1 MEIFTF
7 IGSIVFIFILLILLI
22 LRINKLNKSD
32 DVIIKP
38 PLADIKIKSSSDNAN
53 DNNGNLNKALAKLD
67 GMFAEL
73 KDAQN
78 DPDGVE
84 VFNAT
89 YGLAIELYYLDY
101 DGILLCSDTEK
112 FHSVLS
118 SKGINFKTT
127 DLLISLINDVRIL
140 MYDFKGPN
148 SAHQVAEFTPLMIA
162 HGTFAFLLDE
172 NKNLHQ
178 SIKNILTKAYSQEI
192 SNRILTIVTYYE
204 ATKHTL
210 LLTPENFCYL
220 NQDKLNKQQLLGFFN
235 YIMLLH
241 IPELA
246 KEVFNSN
253 KRKMGDDGIKDAINS
268 LHKHSEVLY
277 GLDGQAYTECI
288 SGIASFIATIYG
300 FDNNKHIVRAL
311 VDHQDEVINSLNILH
326 SKRRLLSY
334 CYRFFCEGQINH
346 ILSKASQELTLQ
358 QQKDLEELLSHFG
371 KIFIYYKF
379 LLNYST
385 QGSLTRSESTND
397 PYSTNTILST
407 SEPQLDIILNKMIS
421 SLSSERNISNDTAKL
436 FVEQQTAEAKLYALS
451 LIEAGLTSKN
461 SERVHELSEDKNMK
475 FYGSNPELIIH
486 AMQTLEAR
494 SNKKWTYD
502 EAGQIFVYA
511 GYGIQDED
519 IIRYTILSDWHMS
532 SEDADNIINITKKF
546 EADNLLVAG
555 LTQARRQS
563 SIVTRTLG
571 EDHLSTLLTERI
583 VNAISNL
590 TSNNQNY
597 PKSDIY
603 KFLTEI
609 ALLSSDQTADIIID
623 VININYSKN
632 RKKLSDSP
640 VYIFCDKLT
649 KIKINCAMISTKQ
662 RFDNQEKTFDLD
674 ISQDSTAVARCF
686 YDIGFR
692 ATIEPEEKWVRS
704 VLYGQAGKSK
714 SYADQIII
722 NMKLM
727 EGVELV
733 RGLLITND
741 STELDDNE
749 KELLYVYFANNHE
762 WGLEGDQVD
771 FIILM
776 GTMAASLINH
786 AITSRVNEFIAEK
799 TYRSTSIYKSLTR
812 PI

>member
-1 MEIFTF
+1 MEIFAIICGVSFAIISFGF
-7 IGSIVFIFILLILLI
+7 IIALIYGIF
-22 LRINKLNKSD
+22 KS
-32 DVIIKP
+32 KQ
-38 PLADIKIKSSSDNAN
+38 SDL
-53 DNNGNLNKALAKLD
+53 DKAIAKLD
-67 GMFAEL
+67 KMFAEL
-73 KDAQN
+73 RDAQN

-101 DGILLCSDTEK
+101 DGILSCSDTEK

-118 SKGINFKTT
+118 SKGIDSKTI

-140 MYDFKGPN
+140 MSDFKGPN

-192 SNRILTIVTYYE
+192 ADGILATVSTYE
-204 ATKHTL
+204 AAKHIP

-220 NQDKLNKQQLLGFFN
+220 NESKLNKQQLFGFFN

-241 IPELA
+241 IPEIA
-246 KEVFNSN
+246 VTVFDFNKENVE
-253 KRKMGDDGIKDAINS
+253 DDEIEDT
-268 LHKHSEVLY
+268 LSERITILY
-277 GLDGQAYTECI
+277 GLDGNAYTECL
-288 SGIASFIATIYG
+288 SGIAAFIAAIYG
-300 FDNNKHIVRAL
+300 FDNNKHIVQAL
-311 VDHQDEVINSLNILH
+311 LDHQDEVINNLNILH

-385 QGSLTRSESTND
+385 QGSLTKSESTND
-397 PYSTNTILST
+397 FYSTSTILST

-421 SLSSERNISNDTAKL
+421 SLSSERSISNDAAKL
-436 FVEQQTAEAKLYALS
+436 FVEQQMAEAKLYALS
-451 LIEAGLTSKN
+451 LIEAGLN
-461 SERVHELSEDKNMK
+461 STRSQRVHELSEDKNMK

-546 EADNLLVAG
+546 EEDNLLVAG

-571 EDHLSTLLTERI
+571 EDYLPTLLTERI

-590 TSNNQNY
+590 TSNNQDY
-597 PKSDIY
+597 CPSDIY

-609 ALLSSDQTADIIID
+609 ALLSSNQVADIIADI
-623 VININYSKN
+623 VNINYSKN
-632 RKKLSDSP
+632 PKKLSDSP

-674 ISQDSTAVARCF
+674 ISQDSTAVAKCF

-771 FIILM
+771 NFIILM

-786 AITSRVNEFIAEK
+786 AITSRVNEFRK
-799 TYRSTSIYKSLTR
+799 L
-812 PI
+812 

>member
-1 MEIFTF
+1 MEIFAF
-7 IGSIVFIFILLILLI
+7 LGSIVFIFILLI

-32 DVIIKP
+32 EVIIKP
-38 PLADIKIKSSSDNAN
+38 PLADMKIKSSSDNAN
-53 DNNGNLNKALAKLD
+53 DNNGNLNKELAKLD

-178 SIKNILTKAYSQEI
+178 SIKNILTKAYSQKAA
-192 SNRILTIVTYYE
+192 NGILTIVTYYE

-385 QGSLTRSESTND
+385 QGSLTKSGSTND
-397 PYSTNTILST
+397 LYPTSTTFST
-407 SEPQLDIILNKMIS
+407 SEPQLDIILNKMVS
-421 SLSSERNISNDTAKL
+421 SLSSERNISNDAAKL
-436 FVEQQTAEAKLYALS
+436 FVEQQMAEAKLYALS
-451 LIEAGLTSKN
+451 LIEAGLTSTRSK
-461 SERVHELSEDKNMK
+461 RIHELSEDKNMK

-494 SNKKWTYD
+494 SDKKWTYD

-511 GYGIQDED
+511 GYGAQDED
-519 IIRYTILSDWHMS
+519 IIRNTILSDWHMS
-532 SEDADNIINITKKF
+532 SEDADNIIDITKKF

-571 EDHLSTLLTERI
+571 EDYLPTLLTERI

-590 TSNNQNY
+590 TSNNQDY
-597 PKSDIY
+597 CPSDIDD
-603 KFLTEI
+603 FLTRI
-609 ALLSSDQTADIIID
+609 ALVPPNQIAVIIND
-623 VININYSKN
+623 SKN
-632 RKKLSDSP
+632 HKKFPDSP

-662 RFDNQEKTFDLD
+662 RFDNQEGVFDLD
-674 ISQDSTAVARCF
+674 ISQNNAAVAKCF

-776 GTMAASLINH
+776 GTMAASLIM
-786 AITSRVNEFIAEK
+786 R
-799 TYRSTSIYKSLTR
+799 
-812 PI
+812 

>member
-1 MEIFTF
+1 MEIFAF
-7 IGSIVFIFILLILLI
+7 LGSIVFIFILLI

-38 PLADIKIKSSSDNAN
+38 PLADMKIKSSSDNAN

-178 SIKNILTKAYSQEI
+178 SIKNILTKAYSQKAA
-192 SNRILTIVTYYE
+192 NGILTIVTYYE

-385 QGSLTRSESTND
+385 QGSLTKSGSTND
-397 PYSTNTILST
+397 LYPTSTTFST
-407 SEPQLDIILNKMIS
+407 SEPQLDIILNKMVS
-421 SLSSERNISNDTAKL
+421 SLSSERNISNDAAKL
-436 FVEQQTAEAKLYALS
+436 FVEQQMAEAKLYALS
-451 LIEAGLTSKN
+451 LIEAGLTSTRSK
-461 SERVHELSEDKNMK
+461 RIHELSEDKNMK

-494 SNKKWTYD
+494 SDKKWTYD

-511 GYGIQDED
+511 GYGAQDED
-519 IIRYTILSDWHMS
+519 IIRNTILSDWHMS
-532 SEDADNIINITKKF
+532 SEDADNIIDITKKF

-571 EDHLSTLLTERI
+571 EDYLPTLLTERI

-590 TSNNQNY
+590 TSNNQDY
-597 PKSDIY
+597 CPSDIDD
-603 KFLTEI
+603 FLTRI
-609 ALLSSDQTADIIID
+609 ALVPPNQIAVIIND
-623 VININYSKN
+623 SKN
-632 RKKLSDSP
+632 HKKFPDSP

-662 RFDNQEKTFDLD
+662 RFDNQEGVFDLD
-674 ISQDSTAVARCF
+674 ISQNNAAVAKCF

-776 GTMAASLINH
+776 GTMAASLIM
-786 AITSRVNEFIAEK
+786 R
-799 TYRSTSIYKSLTR
+799 
-812 PI
+812 

>member
-1 MEIFTF
+1 MEIFAF
-7 IGSIVFIFILLILLI
+7 LGSIVFIFILLI

-101 DGILLCSDTEK
+101 DGILSCSDTEK

-118 SKGINFKTT
+118 SKGIDSKTI

-140 MYDFKGPN
+140 MSDFKGPN

-192 SNRILTIVTYYE
+192 ADGILATVSTYE
-204 ATKHTL
+204 AAKHIP

-220 NQDKLNKQQLLGFFN
+220 NESKLNKQQLFGFFN

-241 IPELA
+241 IPEIA
-246 KEVFNSN
+246 VTVFDFNKENVE
-253 KRKMGDDGIKDAINS
+253 DDEVKDT
-268 LHKHSEVLY
+268 LSERITILY
-277 GLDGQAYTECI
+277 GLDGNAYTECL
-288 SGIASFIATIYG
+288 SGIAAFIAAIYG
-300 FDNNKHIVRAL
+300 FDNNKHIVQAL
-311 VDHQDEVINSLNILH
+311 LDHQDEVINNLNILH

-334 CYRFFCEGQINH
+334 CYRFFCEGQIKH
-346 ILSKASQELTLQ
+346 ILSKALQELTIQ

-371 KIFIYYKF
+371 RIFIYYKF

-385 QGSLTRSESTND
+385 QGSLTKSGSTND
-397 PYSTNTILST
+397 LYPTSTTFST
-407 SEPQLDIILNKMIS
+407 SEPQLDIILNKMVS
-421 SLSSERNISNDTAKL
+421 SLSSERNISNDAAKL
-436 FVEQQTAEAKLYALS
+436 FIEQQMAEAKLYALS
-451 LIEAGLTSKN
+451 LIEAGLTSTRSK
-461 SERVHELSEDKNMK
+461 RIHELSEDKNMK

-494 SNKKWTYD
+494 SDKKWSYD

-519 IIRYTILSDWHMS
+519 IIHYTILSDWHMS

-571 EDHLSTLLTERI
+571 EDYLSTLLTERI
-583 VNAISNL
+583 INAISDL
-590 TSNNQNY
+590 TSNNQDFR
-597 PKSDIY
+597 PSDIDN
-603 KFLTEI
+603 FLTKI
-609 ALLSSDQTADIIID
+609 ALLSSNQVAVIIND
-623 VININYSKN
+623 SKN
-632 RKKLSDSP
+632 HKKFPDSP

-662 RFDNQEKTFDLD
+662 RFDNQEGVFDLD
-674 ISQDSTAVARCF
+674 ISQNNAAVAKCF

-692 ATIEPEEKWVRS
+692 TTIEPEEKWVRS

-799 TYRSTSIYKSLTR
+799 RTARHPYTNH
-812 PI
+812 